1 MKIAA
6 VFPGQGSQSVGMM
19 QELHEQ
25 YDCVKETFSEASD
38 VLGYDIWS
46 LVQEGPEEKIKQ
58 TEFTQPVMF
67 VSGMAV
73 WRAWLAAGGQTPEF
87 MAGHSLGEYVALTA
101 AGVFQYSEA
110 LQLVA
115 ERGQMMAGAVEPG
128 VGGMAAVLGLEDGI
142 ITELCESLNGERVVQ
157 AVNFNS
163 PGQVVISGHLDAV
176 EKACALAK
184 EKGAK
189 RAMVLPVSVPNHSRL
204 MDSAAEPLAAKISAM
219 HVSAPKVPVVQ
230 NLEACVY
237 DTPDEMINAL
247 KKHVCNPVYW
257 TGSVRYMREQG
268 VEAVIEM
275 GPGKVLTG
283 LNKRIDRSIAG
294 SFVQD
299 IASMEKSLELV
310 KG

>member
-19 QELHEQ
+19 QELHQQ

-73 WRAWLAAGGQTPEF
+73 WRAWLAAGGQTPNF

-189 RAMVLPVSVPNHSRL
+189 RAMVLPVSVPNHSTL